1 MQIIDLVYKNSIV
14 NIIQFPDG
22 QKDVQINLP
31 YEIKNKYKFEIQS
44 RFNNFEDLG
53 LIICAT
59 KALRRLGV
67 KNISLYIPYLLGS
80 RSDRQFLSGGNSY
93 LVDVVA
99 PIINAQS
106 FNKVTVLDAHSDVS
120 SACINN
126 LNIIDN
132 SDLVLYALKDL
143 KKDFNLI
150 VVDAGA
156 AKKIDSLAKI
166 IYNEQDYDF
175 DIIQCH
181 KKRNIVSGNIELV
194 EVYTN
199 DLNNRPCVIV
209 DDIADGSAS
218 FIYCVKELEKVKGY
232 TESIL
237 IVTHGIFSKGIDVLR
252 DNFKSLY
259 STNSYRDIPDDTNFL
274 KQLNIYK
281 K

>member
-1 MQIIDLVYKNSIV
+1 MQIIDLVNKNSIV

-59 KALRRLGV
+59 KALRRLGA
-67 KNISLYIPYLLGS
+67 KNISLYIPYLLGA
-80 RSDRQFLSGGNSY
+80 RSDRQFSVGGNSY
-93 LVDVVA
+93 LVDIVA
-99 PIINAQS
+99 PIINAQQ
-106 FNKVTVLDAHSDVS
+106 FDKVTVFDAHSDVS

-143 KKDFNLI
+143 NKDFNLI
-150 VVDAGA
+150 VVDAGS
-156 AKKIDSLAKI
+156 AKKIDSLSKI
-166 IYNEQDYDF
+166 IYDKQDYDF

-232 TESIL
+232 TDSIL

-259 STNSYRDIPDDTNFL
+259 STNSYRDIIDDTNFL